1 MNILWISAYVPYDS
15 VPHAGGKNHNFYLKQ
30 IFEKNRNLDLLS
42 FYSSNE
48 KSKIDLDAYGIKNH
62 LICRTP
68 NPRTKF
74 ERIKYRFL
82 VHLFQLN
89 PFTHCLYYKN
99 SADLRQAYHKI
110 KSSSF
115 FEQNKL
121 DVIIL
126 QWTEMVLLLPKL
138 KKLFP
143 FAKFVAIEEDVFFLA
158 SFRRWFYST
167 NIFKKILSFFEF
179 KRIKRLE
186 RKCLEMADL
195 VILNNYKDYK
205 LLDDN
210 GVICNKIVNTP
221 FYMNMSHIKCKHS
234 GKDILF
240 YGAMCR
246 SENYLSAIWFIENV
260 FPKLEPL
267 GYRFIILGNKPH
279 ESLKKFDNGKS
290 ICVTGFVDNITPYF
304 ENCLCLVAPLVLGAG
319 IKIKILEAM
328 SSGLPVLTN
337 EIGIE
342 GINAV
347 DEQDYFFCK
356 TPDDYEKRILS
367 LSENPDIGINMDSM
381 AKKFVKEQVNYERD
395 AELFFTRLQKLAGS
409 KS

>member
-1 MNILWISAYVPYDS
+1 MNILWISACAPYDT

-30 IFEKNRNLDLLS
+30 IFKKNHNLELLS
-42 FYSSNE
+42 FYSPNE
-48 KSKIDLDAYGIKNH
+48 KIKLDLDKYGIKNQ
-62 LICRTP
+62 LICRDS
-68 NPRTKF
+68 NPKTIF
-74 ERIKYRFL
+74 EKIKHRIL
-82 VHLFQLN
+82 LHLFQLN
-89 PFTHCLYYKN
+89 PFSQCLYYNN
-99 SADLRQAYHKI
+99 SVELKQAYRKVR
-110 KSSSF
+110 KSNF

-121 DVIIL
+121 DIIIL

-138 KKLFP
+138 KKIFP
-143 FAKFVAIEEDVFFLA
+143 SAKFVTIEEDVFFLA
-158 SFRRWFYST
+158 SYRRWYYST
-167 NIFKKILSFFEF
+167 NVFKKILSFIEY
-179 KRIKRLE
+179 KRVKRLE
-186 RKCLEMADL
+186 KKCLELADL

-210 GVICNKIVNTP
+210 GIVCNKVVNAP
-221 FYMNMSHIKCKHS
+221 FYMNMSHIKSKHS

-246 SENYLSAIWFIENV
+246 TENYQSAIWFIENV

-267 GYRFIILGNKPH
+267 GYRFVVLGNKPH

-290 ICVTGFVDNITPYF
+290 ICVTGFVDDITPYF
-304 ENCLCLVAPLVLGAG
+304 ENSLCLVAPLVLGAG

-347 DEQDYFFCK
+347 NERDYFFCK
-356 TPDDYEKRILS
+356 TPEDYERRILG
-367 LSENPDIGINMDSM
+367 LSENPDIGIKMDSM
-381 AKKFVKEQVNYERD
+381 AKKFVKEQFNYERD
-395 AELFFTRLQKLAGS
+395 ADRFYYKLINL
-409 KS
+409 